1 MTILDPKMLGF
12 WARCLR
18 ETQHLSQEA
27 LAAAANVDVRT
38 VQRFEAGQGVHV
50 NSRRSLATALGYENA
65 DIFDTP
71 EFVTFVLEFF
81 DNIKAIQQK
90 QLDDQFPDRIRLQ
103 AASLSTGDQ
112 AIQFIHAVQAVS
124 FDIDPEL
131 GDQAKE
137 VAASFGDFLRDL
149 IDLDDLSLTDRLS
162 LAKPLDDLLAQLKAE
177 GAAVYSASRDRKFR
191 GDDWGDKP
199 SLKMVVGHVVM
210 VPATKRLEQFAVSR
224 NLRLA

>member
-38 VQRFEAGQGVHV
+38 VQRFAAGGGVHV
-50 NSRRSLATALGYENA
+50 NPRRSLATALGYENA

-71 EFVTFVLEFF
+71 EFATFVLEFF
-81 DNIKAIQQK
+81 DNIKATQQK

-162 LAKPLDDLLAQLKAE
+162 LAK
-177 GAAVYSASRDRKFR
+177 
-191 GDDWGDKP
+191 
-199 SLKMVVGHVVM
+199 
-210 VPATKRLEQFAVSR
+210 
-224 NLRLA
+224 